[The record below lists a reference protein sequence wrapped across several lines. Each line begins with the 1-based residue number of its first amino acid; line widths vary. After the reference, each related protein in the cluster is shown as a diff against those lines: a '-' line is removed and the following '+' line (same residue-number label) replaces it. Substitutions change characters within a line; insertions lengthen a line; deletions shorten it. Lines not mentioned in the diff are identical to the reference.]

1 MKIAV
6 LGLGF
11 VGTTSMLGFS
21 SLGFKVTGIEKN
33 IERLNGFKEN
43 KIPFYDKELQIKFES
58 SSDINFISH
67 PKELSDDIKDILVC
81 VETPFVESKL
91 DLSIVKAAIRSICEH
106 GKSKNI
112 WLRSTIDNPE
122 EIIAFQKEVNKSDNN
137 LYLYPEFMR
146 EGNCWED
153 FFDPAFTILAGE
165 NVIQTEF
172 YQNISKNFKDIN
184 CCNIPEAITVKIAS
198 NAFHALKVT
207 FANELK
213 YLKYADQIDIENVMR
228 IFCTDKKLN
237 ISSKYLSPGEPYS
250 GPCLKKDTLALSNLL
265 SESIK
270 DISLINQID
279 ISNETQIDLI
289 INEIE
294 SMQDENIGFYGLEF
308 KKGSG
313 DIRNSYMIKLIK
325 RVKNKNIFIFDE
337 SVSQREL
344 KNVLGSEFKI
354 EKSLQEMAD
363 KVDLVF
369 TKFDTS
375 LKINKKVI
383 SLSSL

>member
-1 MKIAV
+1 
-6 LGLGF
+6 
-11 VGTTSMLGFS
+11 
-21 SLGFKVTGIEKN
+21 
-33 IERLNGFKEN
+33 
-43 KIPFYDKELQIKFES
+43 
-58 SSDINFISH
+58 
-67 PKELSDDIKDILVC
+67 
-81 VETPFVESKL
+81 
-91 DLSIVKAAIRSICEH
+91 
-106 GKSKNI
+106 
-112 WLRSTIDNPE
+112 
-122 EIIAFQKEVNKSDNN
+122 
-137 LYLYPEFMR
+137 
-146 EGNCWED
+146 
-153 FFDPAFTILAGE
+153 
-165 NVIQTEF
+165 
-172 YQNISKNFKDIN
+172 
-184 CCNIPEAITVKIAS
+184 
-198 NAFHALKVT
+198 
-207 FANELK
+207 
-213 YLKYADQIDIENVMR
+213 MR

-289 INEIE
+289 INKIE